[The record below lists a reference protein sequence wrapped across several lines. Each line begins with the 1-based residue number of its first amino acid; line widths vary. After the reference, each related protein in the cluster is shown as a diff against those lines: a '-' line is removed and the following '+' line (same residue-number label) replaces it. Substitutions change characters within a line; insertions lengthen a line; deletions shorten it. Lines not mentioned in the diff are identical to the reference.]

1 MRKSNP
7 LILASLTIA
16 AFSFY
21 GCSENKPTEST
32 VVTTE
37 APEKTNFGGYETQAL
52 WGKHLVTIGG
62 CNDCHTPMTPTGPD
76 MAHALQGATLIFAPT
91 IPIPWAPVAP
101 SIAGIPSGYT
111 EAQFAAFLQTGVKP
125 DGSSPR
131 PPMPAFRLNEDDAE
145 AMAAYIATVPR
156 ETP

>member
-1 MRKSNP
+1 MYRMVFSAVA
-7 LILASLTIA
+7 LALLA
-16 AFSFY
+16 A
-21 GCSENKPTEST
+21 CAQQQQVQEPTRE
-32 VVTTE
+32 E
-37 APEKTNFGGYETQAL
+37 
-52 WGKHLVTIGG
+52 LVARGEYLVNNIGG
-62 CNDCHTPMTPTGPD
+62 CNDCHTPMTPAGPD

-101 SIAGIPSGYT
+101 SIAGLPSGYT

-125 DGSSPR
+125 DGSSPL

>member
-1 MRKSNP
+1 MHRMVFSVVA
-7 LILASLTIA
+7 LALLA
-16 AFSFY
+16 A
-21 GCSENKPTEST
+21 CAQQQQAQEPTRE
-32 VVTTE
+32 E
-37 APEKTNFGGYETQAL
+37 
-52 WGKHLVTIGG
+52 LVARGEYLVNNIGG